1 MVDDVFGIVGSVQA
15 GTFKVE
21 SAVAEGGFA
30 VIYRAH
36 HTGFRANVA
45 LKCLKIPG
53 SMGPDDQK
61 AFLSSFREEA
71 ELLFHLSSALPTV
84 VRPLQ
89 VGTIESKLS
98 PFVPFIALEWL
109 EGTTLDHVISERAE
123 RKEPPMPIA
132 EAVKLL
138 TPVADALDKAH
149 QFPAPGRD
157 KKVCIVHRD
166 LKPENIFVANFHGD
180 KVAKILDFGI
190 AKVKSAAT
198 QVIGHQ
204 STKQD
209 ALVAFTPA
217 YGSPEQWLPKRFGQ
231 TGPWTDVYGLAITLV
246 EVLCGRCPIDGD
258 QMAMMAQA
266 LDVHHR
272 PTPRAE
278 KVVLPDAVEA
288 VFQKAL
294 AVDPKDR
301 YHSIGEFWSTL
312 NKALAGEPVAGA
324 VPDLGPSKAANDGK
338 ERDAFGNVIEPRV
351 IEPRAAAA
359 RPMQSKPR
367 MPAVHASAPSSP
379 RSPRVPTSQN
389 YLLGKT
395 VDSFDDDLAGPQPI
409 VAAELDGIG
418 VMPKGV
424 AVPSAPIRA
433 REKIE
438 IKPQAPRKDFTQPI
452 LWLVVSVGLMMADWA
467 YTRFMGEPLRVGP
480 VRMLWLAGPLA
491 LAGFALL
498 LVRVFAEE

>member
-15 GTFKVE
+15 GTFRVE

-53 SMGPDDQK
+53 SMGPEDQK
-61 AFLSSFREEA
+61 VFLSSFREEA

-89 VGTIESKLS
+89 VGTIDSKLS

-109 EGTTLDHVISERAE
+109 EGTTLDRLIAERE
-123 RKEPPMPIA
+123 QRKEPPMPIA
-132 EAVKLL
+132 DAVKLL
-138 TPVADALDKAH
+138 TPVAEALDKAH

-166 LKPENIFVANFHGD
+166 LKPENIFVANMHGE

-204 STKQD
+204 SAKQD

-231 TGPWTDVYGLAITLV
+231 TGPWTDVYGLAITMV
-246 EVLCGRCPIDGD
+246 ELLCGRCPIDGD

-272 PTPRAE
+272 PTPKAE
-278 KVVLPDAVEA
+278 KVMLGDAVEA

-294 AVDPKDR
+294 AVDPKER
-301 YHSIGEFWSTL
+301 YHSIGEFWGSL
-312 NKALAGEPVAGA
+312 NKAVSGASA
-324 VPDLGPSKAANDGK
+324 VPDLELGK
-338 ERDAFGNVIEPRV
+338 GADKEQDAFGNPIEPRS
-351 IEPRAAAA
+351 EPKPSPKPAAQPRPRAAAA
-359 RPMQSKPR
+359 PPSG
-367 MPAVHASAPSSP
+367 PAAP
-379 RSPRVPTSQN
+379 RSPRGPRMPTSQN

-395 VDSFDDDLAGPQPI
+395 VDSFDEDLAGPI
-409 VAAELDGIG
+409 
-418 VMPKGV
+418 
-424 AVPSAPIRA
+424 PSS
-433 REKIE
+433 
-438 IKPQAPRKDFTQPI
+438 T
-452 LWLVVSVGLMMADWA
+452 GWA
-467 YTRFMGEPLRVGP
+467 
-480 VRMLWLAGPLA
+480 
-491 LAGFALL
+491 
-498 LVRVFAEE
+498 

>member
-1 MVDDVFGIVGSVQA
+1 MVEDVFGIVGSVQA
-15 GTFKVE
+15 GTFRVE
-21 SAVAEGGFA
+21 NAVAEGGFA

-53 SMGPDDQK
+53 SMDADDQK

-89 VGTIESKLS
+89 VGTIDSKLS

-109 EGTTLDHVISERAE
+109 EGTTLDHLISERAE
-123 RKEPPMPIA
+123 RKEAPMPID
-132 EAVKLL
+132 EAIKLL
-138 TPVADALDKAH
+138 TPVAEALDKAH

-166 LKPENIFVANFHGD
+166 LKPENIFVANVHGD
-180 KVAKILDFGI
+180 RVAKILDFGI

-204 STKQD
+204 SAKQD

-246 EVLCGRCPIDGD
+246 EVVSGQCPIDGD

-272 PTPRAE
+272 PTPKAANMMLGE
-278 KVVLPDAVEA
+278 AVEA
-288 VFQKAL
+288 VFSKAL

-301 YHSIGEFWSTL
+301 YHSIGEFWSAL
-312 NKALAGEPVAGA
+312 GKAAAGESSA
-324 VPDLGPSKAANDGK
+324 VPDLGSAKPVADGK
-338 ERDAFGNVIEPRV
+338 ERDAFGNVIEPRAV
-351 IEPRAAAA
+351 KEQKAPASPRPAAQA
-359 RPMQSKPR
+359 RPKA
-367 MPAVHASAPSSP
+367 PAAPAPSSGSP
-379 RSPRVPTSQN
+379 RSPRIPTSQN

-395 VDSFDDDLAGPQPI
+395 VDSFDDDLAPPQPI
-409 VAAELDGIG
+409 RAAELDGIG
-418 VMPKGV
+418 LMPKGV
-424 AVPSAPIRA
+424 VQAGPIRT
-433 REKIE
+433 REKLD
-438 IKPQAPRKDFTQPI
+438 IKPAKPRKDFTQPI

-467 YTRFMGEPLRVGP
+467 YTRFVGEALRIGP
-480 VRMLWLAGPLA
+480 VRMLWVAGPLA